1 MAFYV
6 SMNSDATEGVI
17 HQDFPPRVVGRIY
30 NVAPIT
36 GHFELFIR
44 PGDLE
49 EPFVNPDGSMVVT
62 VRSTTSAKF
71 YPEWYVPQDDE
82 AEEAE
87 EATADP
93 PRRRGRASTSPVSSE
108 GEESQD
114 V

>member
-36 GHFELFIR
+36 GNFELFIQL
-44 PGDLE
+44 GDLD
-49 EPFVNPDGSMVVT
+49 EPFINPDGSMVAI
-62 VRSTTSAKF
+62 VRSTTTAKF
-71 YPEWYVPQDDE
+71 YPEGYVSQDDE
-82 AEEAE
+82 AEEA
-87 EATADP
+87 AADP